1 MGLIED
7 LDKCMSLVNSMQPH
21 EKYIIV
27 CHPITADQIIRT
39 GILPDYITLLESP
52 YCDYDKVHLI
62 RVNSRLQLIDREDER
77 QMEVLETIVEE
88 SDIPDS
94 CIECLYVFEDK
105 KKYGKTVCCSKDRR
119 HRDVTHVSRGT
130 RALFCPLKCRKKVK

>member
-7 LDKCMSLVNSMQPH
+7 LEKCMSLANSMQSH
-21 EKYIIV
+21 EKCIIV
-27 CHPITADQIIRT
+27 CHPRTADQIIRT
-39 GILPDYITLLESP
+39 GILPDYVTLRESP

-62 RVNSRLQLIDREDER
+62 RAESRLQLIDREDER
-77 QMEVLETIVEE
+77 QMEVLETIAEE

-94 CIECLYVFEDK
+94 CIECPYAFEDK
-105 KKYGKTVCCSKDRR
+105 KNYGKTVCCSKDRR
-119 HRDVTHVSRGT
+119 HRDVTHVSRGA

>member
-1 MGLIED
+1 MGLTED
-7 LDKCMSLVNSMQPH
+7 LDKCMSLVNSMRPH

-52 YCDYDKVHLI
+52 YCDCDKVYLV
-62 RVNSRLQLIDREDER
+62 RATDG
-77 QMEVLETIVEE
+77 VLETIAEE

-94 CIECLYVFEDK
+94 CIECLYAFEDK

-119 HRDVTHVSRGT
+119 HRDVTHVTRGA